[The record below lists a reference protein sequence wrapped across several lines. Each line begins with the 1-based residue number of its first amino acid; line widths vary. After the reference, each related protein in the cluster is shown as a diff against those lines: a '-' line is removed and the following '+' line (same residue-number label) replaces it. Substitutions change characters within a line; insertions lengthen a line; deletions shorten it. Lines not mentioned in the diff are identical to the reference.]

1 MNRSQDGMKT
11 VGGLARLAFA
21 RKVPAWNNRDPKRER
36 HMTSEREDRIRAKA
50 HEIWLSEGEPEG
62 SETRHWDMATAAI
75 EAEDAEAA
83 MPTPSEAEP
92 PTETSTENT
101 GETSESPSAD
111 APDGTAGEAAA
122 GEAAGEASQAPES
135 KPAPKKR
142 APRARKTAAAG
153 TATDSDAPAAP
164 RKRATRARK
173 TTPSA

>member
-111 APDGTAGEAAA
+111 APDGTAGEAA
-122 GEAAGEASQAPES
+122 GEASQAPES